1 MLKICDCMKQ
11 LLIRFPLKLHLL
23 IHVNKSVADVIVVVV
38 VVVVVVVD
46 DDIFCEFYLDSMF
59 VDGVQV
65 SQIPV

>member
-1 MLKICDCMKQ
+1 MKQ

-38 VVVVVVVD
+38 VVV

>member
-1 MLKICDCMKQ
+1 MKQ

-23 IHVNKSVADVIVVVV
+23 IHVKKSVDDVIVVVV
-38 VVVVVVVD
+38 V